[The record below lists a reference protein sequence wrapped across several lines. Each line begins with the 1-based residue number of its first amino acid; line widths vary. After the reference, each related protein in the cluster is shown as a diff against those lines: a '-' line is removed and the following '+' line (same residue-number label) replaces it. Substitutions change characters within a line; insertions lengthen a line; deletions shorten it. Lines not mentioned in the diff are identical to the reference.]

1 LDVAQL
7 NVEEWIGG
15 MEMSGGE
22 EAEQSGKTEQED
34 GSVKVAPLVSEDIT
48 VEDYLLAPE
57 MTTSG
62 EASGMPL
69 PATFTPVNMDAVV
82 WGSLQQEQ
90 SLQME
95 QPHATESDPMA
106 EAARTDLETPY
117 AAAMALACQLQESD
131 WMMRNFLQT
140 YHFQLP
146 CLMC

>member
-1 LDVAQL
+1 
-7 NVEEWIGG
+7 
-15 MEMSGGE
+15 
-22 EAEQSGKTEQED
+22 
-34 GSVKVAPLVSEDIT
+34 VSEDIT

-57 MTTSG
+57 TTTSG
-62 EASGMPL
+62 EASGMPS
-69 PATFTPVNMDAVV
+69 PATFTSPDDIFDALERD
-82 WGSLQQEQ
+82 SLQQEQ
-90 SLQME
+90 SVQME